1 MTTSWHGAERPSSS
15 VVSNLQVAEMGDKFV
30 ELPYAQGC
38 VLELEVTVRVGEQLR
53 AAAANRCRRPNPS
66 TSSSSGPRWASR

>member
-1 MTTSWHGAERPSSS
+1 
-15 VVSNLQVAEMGDKFV
+15 MGDKFV

-38 VLELEVTVRVGEQLR
+38 VLELEVAVRVGEQLR